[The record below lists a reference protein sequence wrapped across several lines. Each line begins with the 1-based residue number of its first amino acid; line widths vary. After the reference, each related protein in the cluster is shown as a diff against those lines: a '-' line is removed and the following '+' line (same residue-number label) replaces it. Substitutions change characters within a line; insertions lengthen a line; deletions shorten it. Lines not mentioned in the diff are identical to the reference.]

1 MKTSQIAAKIA
12 TRLFL
17 IFLCIALIPFLQ
29 GDNSK
34 LSHLYLTVPNKW
46 TLVFPLLLML
56 GFIALFVLVSI
67 KKYKATDLNWLLVLN
82 TVVLLIYGIML
93 FIRIYNA
100 IK

>member
-34 LSHLYLTVPNKW
+34 LSQLYLTVPNKW
-46 TLVFPLLLML
+46 TLVFPVLLML

-93 FIRIYNA
+93 FIRIYHA

>member
-29 GDNSK
+29 GDNTR
-34 LSHLYLTVPNKW
+34 LTNLYLTVTNKW
-46 TLVFPLLLML
+46 TLVFPVLLML
-56 GFIALFVLVSI
+56 GFIALFVMVSI

-82 TVVLLIYGIML
+82 TAVLLIYGVAL
-93 FIRIYNA
+93 FIRIYHA
-100 IK
+100 MH

>member
-34 LSHLYLTVPNKW
+34 LSQLYLIVPNKW
-46 TLVFPLLLML
+46 TLVFPVLLML
-56 GFIALFVLVSI
+56 GFITLFVLVSI
-67 KKYKATDLNWLLVLN
+67 KKYKAVDLNWLLVLN
-82 TVVLLIYGIML
+82 TVVLLIYGIAL
-93 FIRIYNA
+93 FIRVYNA